1 MSYSIDGFYDFSN
14 YKTKFLHFSF
24 IDSDVSELDAVISH
38 HETVRRMQSDLEN
51 KNVEI
56 ENLRKAVVDAETS
69 LEEMTE
75 ENKQL
80 TYVQQTLIYDK
91 L

>member
-1 MSYSIDGFYDFSN
+1 MTIFRNTKPYSCN
-14 YKTKFLHFSF
+14 FSF

-56 ENLRKAVVDAETS
+56 ENLRKAVVDAETG

-80 TYVQQTLIYDK
+80 TYVLSTLILNK
-91 L
+91 S

>member
-1 MSYSIDGFYDFSN
+1 
-14 YKTKFLHFSF
+14 
-24 IDSDVSELDAVISH
+24 
-38 HETVRRMQSDLEN
+38 MQSDLEN

-80 TYVQQTLIYDK
+80 TYVLSTLILSK
-91 L
+91 S

>member
-1 MSYSIDGFYDFSN
+1 M
-14 YKTKFLHFSF
+14 
-24 IDSDVSELDAVISH
+24 SELDAVISH
-38 HETVRRMQSDLEN
+38 HESIRRMQSELES

-56 ENLRKAVVDAETS
+56 ESLRKAVVDAETG

-80 TYVQQTLIYDK
+80 T
-91 L
+91 

>member
-1 MSYSIDGFYDFSN
+1 MTNNS
-14 YKTKFLHFSF
+14 L

-56 ENLRKAVVDAETS
+56 ENLRKAVVDAETG

-80 TYVQQTLIYDK
+80 TYVYYHLIEY
-91 L
+91 

>member
-1 MSYSIDGFYDFSN
+1 
-14 YKTKFLHFSF
+14 
-24 IDSDVSELDAVISH
+24 
-38 HETVRRMQSDLEN
+38 MQSDLEN

-56 ENLRKAVVDAETS
+56 DNLRKAVVDAETS

>member
-1 MSYSIDGFYDFSN
+1 
-14 YKTKFLHFSF
+14 
-24 IDSDVSELDAVISH
+24 
-38 HETVRRMQSDLEN
+38 MQLDLEN

-56 ENLRKAVVDAETS
+56 ENLRKAVVDAETG

-80 TYVQQTLIYDK
+80 TYLLSFLILSK
-91 L
+91 SK

>member
-1 MSYSIDGFYDFSN
+1 
-14 YKTKFLHFSF
+14 
-24 IDSDVSELDAVISH
+24 
-38 HETVRRMQSDLEN
+38 MQSDLEN

-56 ENLRKAVVDAETS
+56 ENLRKAVVDAETG

-80 TYVQQTLIYDK
+80 TYVLSTLILNK
-91 L
+91 SK